1 MKKQIP
7 AWAALLIITLFAGL
21 ALGGTYA
28 LTEDAIAQQAVLT
41 AENARKNALPE
52 ADAFEAMEVAQ
63 DAAVDWCYTGTA
75 NGKKIGFVCQATVQG
90 FGGSIEVIVGMDT
103 NQRITGV
110 TVGGSAFSETAG
122 LGAKAKESSFTS
134 QFIGKQAP
142 LTVAKAGDAKN
153 AQTVDAITS
162 ATITSRAATN
172 AVNLLAEYM
181 SAQIAPEREGGI

>member
-63 DAAVDWCYTGTA
+63 DAAVDWCYAGTA

-90 FGGSIEVIVGMDT
+90 FGGPIEVIVGMDT

-142 LTVAKAGDAKN
+142 LTVARAGDAKN

-162 ATITSRAATN
+162 ATITSRAVTN

-181 SAQIAPEREGGI
+181 SAQIAPEREGGL

>member
-28 LTEDAIAQQAVLT
+28 LTEDAIAQQAALT

-52 ADAFEAMEVAQ
+52 ADSFEAMEVAQ
-63 DAAVDWCYTGTA
+63 DAAVDWCYAGTA
-75 NGKKIGFVCQATVQG
+75 KGKKIGFVCQATVQG
-90 FGGSIEVIVGMDT
+90 FGGPIEVIVGMDT

-122 LGAKAKESSFTS
+122 LGAKAKEQSFS
-134 QFIGKQAP
+134 GQFIGKQAP

-162 ATITSRAATN
+162 ATITSRAVTN

-181 SAQIAPEREGGI
+181 SAQIAPEREGGL

>member
-63 DAAVDWCYTGTA
+63 DAAVDWCYAGIA
-75 NGKKIGFVCQATVQG
+75 NGKMIGFVCQATVQG
-90 FGGSIEVIVGMDT
+90 FGGPIEVIVGMDT

-122 LGAKAKESSFTS
+122 LGAKAKEQSFS
-134 QFIGKQAP
+134 GQFIGKQAP

-162 ATITSRAATN
+162 ATITSRAVTN
-172 AVNLLAEYM
+172 AVNILAEYM
-181 SAQIAPEREGGI
+181 SAQIAPEREGGL